1 MRNLFLALGAA
12 ATALAA
18 TNTTVHG
25 VTVGANGLP
34 TFGPST
40 VFARDG
46 DVIQFVFYP
55 SVSRVSE
62 SGYYRPGISF
72 PSLRLY
78 RPFTVPDV
86 DQIANIARHAQL
98 QNHSVTQSSS
108 TNPCTPL
115 PGGFFSGFILTSN
128 TTAATTFL
136 VNVTGTDPLY
146 YYSSQGTECQS
157 GMVGVVNPYVYTY
170 EIPRRHISILLSLDP
185 GPLFSVSVPYSLRPV
200 PCSPPFLRFLSLP
213 SSP

>member
-1 MRNLFLALGAA
+1 MRNLHLALGAA

-25 VTVGANGLP
+25 VTVGANGLL

-55 SVSRVSE
+55 AVSRVSE
-62 SGYYRPGISF
+62 SGHWEGRPGISF

-78 RPFTVPDV
+78 RPSTVPHV
-86 DQIANIARHAQL
+86 HQIANIARHVQL

-108 TNPCTPL
+108 TSPCTPL
-115 PGGFFSGFILTSN
+115 PGGFFSGFVPTSN

-136 VNVTGTDPLY
+136 VNVTGMEPLY
-146 YYSSQGTECQS
+146 FFSSQGTECQS
-157 GMVGVVNPYVYTY
+157 GMVGIVNPYVYTY
-170 EIPRRHISILLSLDP
+170 
-185 GPLFSVSVPYSLRPV
+185 
-200 PCSPPFLRFLSLP
+200 
-213 SSP
+213 